1 MSNNK
6 NKILLIED
14 EHEMAQMY
22 KDKFLESGFNIRVA
36 FTVKDGLKKAKK
48 ETPDLIVLDILLSV
62 DSGIS
67 FLKKMR
73 QDPEIAEIPVVALSN
88 YDEPKTK
95 KQAFKLGV
103 KNYLLKTNFTPKTLV
118 EEIKKYLP
126 SKN

>member
-1 MSNNK
+1 
-6 NKILLIED
+6 
-14 EHEMAQMY
+14 MAQMY